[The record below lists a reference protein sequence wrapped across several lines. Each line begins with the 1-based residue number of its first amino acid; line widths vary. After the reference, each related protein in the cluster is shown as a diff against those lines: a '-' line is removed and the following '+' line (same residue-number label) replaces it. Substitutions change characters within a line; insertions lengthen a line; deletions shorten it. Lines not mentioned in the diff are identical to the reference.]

1 MVNGVTN
8 FWNFKHKIN
17 IQNIKHEKYISPMEY
32 KSFESLHKSKIN
44 VIFPI
49 CKNLREMFTSRQ
61 TTLNFTG
68 NRKQTCKEPPKRRDK
83 R

>member
-1 MVNGVTN
+1 MVNRVTN

-17 IQNIKHEKYISPMEY
+17 IQNIKHEKYISLMEY
-32 KSFESLHKSKIN
+32 IYISLDKSKIN